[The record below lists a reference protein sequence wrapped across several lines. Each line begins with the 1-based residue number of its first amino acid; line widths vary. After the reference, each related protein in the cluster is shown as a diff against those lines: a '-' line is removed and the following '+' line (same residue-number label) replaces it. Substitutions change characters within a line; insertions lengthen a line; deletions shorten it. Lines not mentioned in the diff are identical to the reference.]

1 MCDFFIGETG
11 GQGAALSCSNGDV
24 FGLGFTYE
32 EVHARG
38 LPCVCGALLS
48 RSGVEVNYF
57 VSGLGRVIITHVRAR
72 LYERLLGGAWVELD
86 EPVRRLHE
94 RGTGPC
100 GEGLFAVRGGNFFA
114 RWLARLS
121 GLPACGD
128 AVRVCLSVTQT
139 EGGEAERW
147 HRTFEGRVFDT
158 LQREGEGRLLAERAG
173 PFELLLKLSVEGG
186 ALVYTH
192 AGASLRVGPLRVP
205 LPRALAPRV
214 DARESAAD
222 DGESVLVH
230 VSSRA
235 PLIGLM
241 LSYEGRLRVNVEGEL
256 SAVVEEPRAQAVE
269 T

>member
-1 MCDFFIGETG
+1 M
-11 GQGAALSCSNGDV
+11 
-24 FGLGFTYE
+24 
-32 EVHARG
+32 
-38 LPCVCGALLS
+38 CGALLS
-48 RSGVEVNYF
+48 RTGAQVNYF
-57 VSGLGRVIITHVRAR
+57 VSGRRRVIIKPVRAR
-72 LYERLLGGAWVELD
+72 LYERLLGGAWDELD

-114 RWLARLS
+114 RGLARLF
-121 GLPACGD
+121 GLPARGD
-128 AVRVCLSVTQT
+128 AVRVCLSVTQV
-139 EGGEAERW
+139 EGGASERW

-158 LQREGEGRLLAERAG
+158 LQREGKSGLLAERAG
-173 PFELLLKLSVEGG
+173 PFELLFKLTVEGG

-192 AGASLRVGPLRVP
+192 AGAALRVGPLRVP

-235 PLIGLM
+235 PFVGLM
-241 LSYEGRLRVNVEGEL
+241 LSYEGRLRVNVEGEF
-256 SAVVEEPRAQAVE
+256 SAIVEEPRAHAAE
-269 T
+269 TLTAKEGEN

>member
-1 MCDFFIGETG
+1 MDCCSFG
-11 GQGAALSCSNGDV
+11 G
-24 FGLGFTYE
+24 
-32 EVHARG
+32 AR
-38 LPCVCGALLS
+38 
-48 RSGVEVNYF
+48 VNYF
-57 VSGLGRVIITHVRAR
+57 VSECGRVIISLVRAR
-72 LYERLLGGAWVELD
+72 LYERLLGGDWDELD

-114 RWLARLS
+114 RTLARIF
-121 GLPACGD
+121 GLPAGGE
-128 AVRVCLSVTQT
+128 AVRVCLSVTQA
-139 EGGEAERW
+139 EGGAAERW

-158 LQREGEGRLLAERAG
+158 LQREGESGLLTERAG
-173 PFELLLKLSVEGG
+173 PFELLFKLSVERG

-192 AGASLRVGPLRVP
+192 AGAAMRVGPFRLP

-222 DGESVLVH
+222 DGERVLVH

-235 PLIGLM
+235 PLVGLM

-256 SAVVEEPRAQAVE
+256 SASVEESHARAAE
-269 T
+269 TR